1 MIELSTRVFEVLRK
15 DEDFV
20 LYRGRTKGDAA
31 EPAFSSRLRQATARL
46 DPSERQSGDCDRAKA
61 SRNQILVLSPALEY
75 PRPESL
81 KRLEHEYSF
90 RKELDTAWAARP
102 IGITRHWN
110 RPVLVQEDP
119 GGELLG
125 QLLGQ
130 PLDLET
136 FLRLAISLAS
146 AIGQLHQR
154 GVIHKDIKPANII
167 VNSAADKV
175 WLIGFGNASRLRRE
189 HRSSDPAR
197 SAGTLAYLAPEQTGR
212 MNRSVDSRSDL
223 YSLGVT
229 LYEVLTGSLPFTAS
243 NSMEWVHCHIAR
255 QPLPPSDRLKNVPGP
270 VSAMIMKLLAKTA
283 EERYQTAA
291 GLESDLR
298 RCLDGLF
305 EESRP
310 RDPLIHTDREDA
322 IPPGSRVPITF
333 SAFSSRIQDAG
344 NAIAPFPLGEHD
356 KPDRLLI
363 PEKLYGRD
371 RERKI
376 LIDAF
381 DRVATSGRMELV
393 LVSGYSG
400 VGKSSIVYELQKG
413 IALRGGI
420 FSSGKFD
427 RYKRDVPYATLAQA
441 FQGIVR
447 QILTES
453 EEAIGG
459 WRDAVREVVGTNGQL
474 LVNLIPELELIIGK
488 QPPVTEL
495 PLEAAQNR
503 FQMVLV
509 RFLGVFAR
517 ATHPVALFLDDLQ
530 WLDTATLELLNRLV
544 TESDVRHLLLI
555 GAYRDN
561 EVGPADPL
569 GRTLEKVREAGLAV
583 QEIIL
588 APLSVGDLE
597 QLVADTLRCEPHRA
611 RPLAQLVHEKTGG
624 NPFFANQFLEELA
637 DDGLL
642 AFDRR
647 SAVWT
652 WDLLRIQAR
661 GYTDNVV
668 ELMTG
673 KLKRQPQMTQ
683 QALKRLACLGNSA
696 KISTL
701 KLVYAKSEE
710 SIQAELLDAVRAG
723 FVFKFDGV
731 YTFLH
736 DRIQEAAYWLTPESE
751 RAALHLNIGRV
762 LISSA
767 TSDEIEEKIFDI
779 VNQLNRATPLIT
791 DSDERRRVSEL
802 NFIAGKRAKIS
813 EAYVSALNYFVASEA
828 FLAEDCWEQDHAFA
842 FEVALNRAECEF
854 RIGLIPEAE
863 NRLSRLTSQAANSIE
878 GSAAACLRIVLY
890 MTEGEFDR
898 TVEVFLEYL
907 RHVGVEW
914 SAHPTKD
921 DVERE
926 YAKIWRQVG
935 ARTIEQLVDL
945 PLMSDPRCRATLDVL
960 SIFATPAWYVDENLH
975 DLVGAYMANLS
986 LEHGNSD
993 GSCHGYALLGRILG
1007 SNLGRYQAGF
1017 RFGKLA
1023 VDLIEK
1029 RGLHRFKARVYST
1042 FGHHIAPWARHLHE
1056 GRIWNRLAFDA
1067 AKESGDLTYA
1077 VFSST
1082 NMIAN
1087 LLAGG
1092 DPLEDVQREAE
1103 ECLEFTR
1110 KTRFDL
1116 LSDCVI
1122 AALRLVR
1129 TLRGLTPKFGSFNDA
1144 DFDEGHF
1151 EQHLRENPHLAPA
1164 ACRYWIRKLQAR
1176 FYADDYASA
1185 VAAAAKAHL
1194 LHQRQSFIEIA
1205 EYPFYSALAHAALY
1219 SSASPDERVRHLQA
1233 LVSNHKQLVIWKE
1246 NCPENFGS
1254 SAAIVEAEIARIEG
1268 RDADAE
1274 RLYEEA
1280 ISSARQQGFV
1290 QNEAVAHEAAAR
1302 FYSGRG
1308 LETIA
1313 RGYLQNAW
1321 DSYLRWGALGK
1332 VKHLEQRYPN
1342 LSGRAHPPGGNALRP
1357 SLEQVDLLTLA
1368 KASQAISS
1376 ELDLAKLVETLLVI
1390 AIQNAGAQR
1399 GILVLLSGDQ
1409 PQIEAEA
1416 ITGQET
1422 IAVNFRR
1429 GFPTPA
1435 DLPDSILRYVIR
1447 TQESVI
1453 LDDASAPNP
1462 FSADEYIKKK
1472 QARSVLCLPL
1482 IKQAS
1487 LKGVLY
1493 LENNLASHVFTPDR
1507 ISVLRLL
1514 VPQASISL
1522 DHARLVA
1529 ELTQEINDR
1538 KKAEEA
1544 LRASEERWSKLAE
1557 NSSAGIALIA
1567 PGGRFIAANLA
1578 LREMLGYTEHELQA
1592 STILNITHEE
1602 DRTATEVRVA
1612 EANEGQRRFY
1622 RLEKRFLR
1630 KDGSIV
1636 WADVST
1642 VFVPA
1647 S

>member
-1 MIELSTRVFEVLRK
+1 VIELSTCVFEVLRK

-20 LYRGRTKGDAA
+20 LYRGLSKGDASEA
-31 EPAFSSRLRQATARL
+31 AFTRRLRQATARV
-46 DPSERQSGDCDRAKA
+46 DPSEMQSGECDRAKA
-61 SRNQILVLSPALEY
+61 SRSQILVLSPALEY

-102 IGITRHWN
+102 IGITRLWN

-130 PLDLET
+130 PLDLGT
-136 FLRLAISLAS
+136 FLRLAISLAT

-154 GVIHKDIKPANII
+154 GVIHKDIKPANIL

-189 HRSSDPAR
+189 RRSSDPPR

-255 QPLPPSDRLKNVPGP
+255 QPLPPSERLKNVPGP
-270 VSAMIMKLLAKTA
+270 VSAVIMKLLAKTA

-305 EESRP
+305 EELRP
-310 RDPLIHTDREDA
+310 RDPPICTEREDA
-322 IPPGSRVPITF
+322 IPPGSGAPTIF
-333 SAFSSRIQDAG
+333 SAFSSGIQDAE

-356 KPDRLLI
+356 RPDRLLI

-371 RERKI
+371 TERKI

-381 DRVATSGRMELV
+381 NRVATSGRMELV

-413 IALRGGI
+413 IVLRSGI

-427 RYKRDVPYATLAQA
+427 RYKRDAPYATLAQA

-459 WRDAVREVVGTNGQL
+459 WRDAVLEVVGTNGQL

-503 FQMVLV
+503 FQMVLL

-517 ATHPVALFLDDLQ
+517 PPHPVALFLDDLQ

-544 TESDVRHLLLI
+544 TEPDVSHLLLI
-555 GAYRDN
+555 GAYRDI
-561 EVGPADPL
+561 EVGPSDPL
-569 GRTLEKVREAGLAV
+569 GRTLEKIREAGLAV
-583 QEIIL
+583 QEINL
-588 APLSVGDLE
+588 APLSVDDLE

-652 WDLLRIQAR
+652 WDLLRIQAT

-673 KLKRQPQMTQ
+673 KLKRQPQTTQ

-751 RAALHLNIGRV
+751 RPALHLNIGRV

-791 DSDERRRVSEL
+791 DSEERRRVSEL

-828 FLAEDCWEQDHAFA
+828 FLAEDGWEQDHAFA
-842 FEVALNRAECEF
+842 FDVALNRAECEF

-863 NRLSRLTSQAANSIE
+863 NRLSR
-878 GSAAACLRIVLY
+878 
-890 MTEGEFDR
+890 
-898 TVEVFLEYL
+898 
-907 RHVGVEW
+907 
-914 SAHPTKD
+914 
-921 DVERE
+921 
-926 YAKIWRQVG
+926 
-935 ARTIEQLVDL
+935 
-945 PLMSDPRCRATLDVL
+945 
-960 SIFATPAWYVDENLH
+960 
-975 DLVGAYMANLS
+975 
-986 LEHGNSD
+986 
-993 GSCHGYALLGRILG
+993 
-1007 SNLGRYQAGF
+1007 
-1017 RFGKLA
+1017 
-1023 VDLIEK
+1023 
-1029 RGLHRFKARVYST
+1029 
-1042 FGHHIAPWARHLHE
+1042 
-1056 GRIWNRLAFDA
+1056 
-1067 AKESGDLTYA
+1067 
-1077 VFSST
+1077 
-1082 NMIAN
+1082 
-1087 LLAGG
+1087 
-1092 DPLEDVQREAE
+1092 
-1103 ECLEFTR
+1103 
-1110 KTRFDL
+1110 
-1116 LSDCVI
+1116 
-1122 AALRLVR
+1122 
-1129 TLRGLTPKFGSFNDA
+1129 
-1144 DFDEGHF
+1144 
-1151 EQHLRENPHLAPA
+1151 
-1164 ACRYWIRKLQAR
+1164 
-1176 FYADDYASA
+1176 
-1185 VAAAAKAHL
+1185 
-1194 LHQRQSFIEIA
+1194 
-1205 EYPFYSALAHAALY
+1205 
-1219 SSASPDERVRHLQA
+1219 
-1233 LVSNHKQLVIWKE
+1233 
-1246 NCPENFGS
+1246 
-1254 SAAIVEAEIARIEG
+1254 
-1268 RDADAE
+1268 
-1274 RLYEEA
+1274 
-1280 ISSARQQGFV
+1280 
-1290 QNEAVAHEAAAR
+1290 
-1302 FYSGRG
+1302 
-1308 LETIA
+1308 
-1313 RGYLQNAW
+1313 
-1321 DSYLRWGALGK
+1321 
-1332 VKHLEQRYPN
+1332 
-1342 LSGRAHPPGGNALRP
+1342 
-1357 SLEQVDLLTLA
+1357 
-1368 KASQAISS
+1368 
-1376 ELDLAKLVETLLVI
+1376 
-1390 AIQNAGAQR
+1390 
-1399 GILVLLSGDQ
+1399 
-1409 PQIEAEA
+1409 
-1416 ITGQET
+1416 
-1422 IAVNFRR
+1422 
-1429 GFPTPA
+1429 
-1435 DLPDSILRYVIR
+1435 
-1447 TQESVI
+1447 
-1453 LDDASAPNP
+1453 
-1462 FSADEYIKKK
+1462 
-1472 QARSVLCLPL
+1472 
-1482 IKQAS
+1482 
-1487 LKGVLY
+1487 
-1493 LENNLASHVFTPDR
+1493 
-1507 ISVLRLL
+1507 
-1514 VPQASISL
+1514 
-1522 DHARLVA
+1522 
-1529 ELTQEINDR
+1529 
-1538 KKAEEA
+1538 
-1544 LRASEERWSKLAE
+1544 
-1557 NSSAGIALIA
+1557 
-1567 PGGRFIAANLA
+1567 
-1578 LREMLGYTEHELQA
+1578 
-1592 STILNITHEE
+1592 
-1602 DRTATEVRVA
+1602 
-1612 EANEGQRRFY
+1612 
-1622 RLEKRFLR
+1622 
-1630 KDGSIV
+1630 
-1636 WADVST
+1636 
-1642 VFVPA
+1642 
-1647 S
+1647 